1 MKRFLSILALGLAFA
16 LPATARE
23 LPDDIEVAYMKSAQY
38 PTVQFSSGGFS
49 WVKLMTLGIADS
61 AKNFQMSPGV
71 KVRNQKNVFVTR
83 SKISMYGGNF
93 VAFKRNGKDQIQE
106 IWVLNADEV
115 EKFRQQAATH

>member
-1 MKRFLSILALGLAFA
+1 MPNVINFTHEK
-16 LPATARE
+16 P
-23 LPDDIEVAYMKSAQY
+23 PDENCTVGYCADFIYA
-38 PTVQFSSGGFS
+38 TVQFSSGGFS